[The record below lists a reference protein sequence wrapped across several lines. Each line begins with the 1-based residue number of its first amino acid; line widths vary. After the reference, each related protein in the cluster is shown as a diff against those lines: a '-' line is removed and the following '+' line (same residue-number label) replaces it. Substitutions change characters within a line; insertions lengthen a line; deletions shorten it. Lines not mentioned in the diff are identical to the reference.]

1 MGSGSSLI
9 VMQIRAEACQMR
21 LLRVRLE
28 ELLTLSLGS
37 SDARLTLAA
46 VLAAL
51 PCGYCF
57 GVVAAFLLAG
67 GPNVGQAPLWTVPLG
82 LLLAVLFALLPFVG
96 AQTRF
101 MTMVVG
107 AIASADVFLMVQS
120 AFP

>member
-1 MGSGSSLI
+1 MPSP
-9 VMQIRAEACQMR
+9 
-21 LLRVRLE
+21 
-28 ELLTLSLGS
+28 GS
-37 SDARLTLAA
+37 SDARLTIAA

-67 GPNVGQAPLWTVPLG
+67 GPNVGQVPLLTVPLG
-82 LLLAVLFALLPFVG
+82 MLLATLFALLPFVG

-107 AIASADVFLMVQS
+107 AIASADVFLMVRS

>member
-1 MGSGSSLI
+1 MEELFWPTAGSGD
-9 VMQIRAEACQMR
+9 
-21 LLRVRLE
+21 
-28 ELLTLSLGS
+28 T
-37 SDARLTLAA
+37 RLTIAA

-57 GVVAAFLLAG
+57 GVVAAFLMAG
-67 GPNVGQAPLWTVPLG
+67 GPDVGQVPLLTVPVGMLV
-82 LLLAVLFALLPFVG
+82 AVLFALLPMVG

-107 AIASADVFLMVQS
+107 TIASADAFLMVQS

>member
-1 MGSGSSLI
+1 
-9 VMQIRAEACQMR
+9 MR
-21 LLRVRLE
+21 LLRVPGLE
-28 ELLTLSLGS
+28 QLLMPSPGS
-37 SDARLTLAA
+37 SDARLTVAA

-67 GPNVGQAPLWTVPLG
+67 GPNVGQVPLWTVPLG
-82 LLLAVLFALLPFVG
+82 LVVAVLFALLPFVG

-120 AFP
+120 AFL

>member
-1 MGSGSSLI
+1 
-9 VMQIRAEACQMR
+9 MR
-21 LLRVRLE
+21 LLRVPGLAQF
-28 ELLTLSLGS
+28 LMPSSSS
-37 SDARLTLAA
+37 SDARLTAAA

-57 GVVAAFLLAG
+57 GVVAAFLMAG
-67 GPNVGQAPLWTVPLG
+67 GPNIGHAPLLTVPLAM
-82 LLLAVLFALLPFVG
+82 LVAVLFALLPLVG

-101 MTMVVG
+101 LTMVVG

>member
-1 MGSGSSLI
+1 MPLP
-9 VMQIRAEACQMR
+9 A
-21 LLRVRLE
+21 
-28 ELLTLSLGS
+28 S

-57 GVVAAFLLAG
+57 GVVAAFVLAG
-67 GPNVGQAPLWTVPLG
+67 GPDVGQAPLVTVPLG
-82 LLLAVLFALLPFVG
+82 LLAAIAFALLPFLG

-107 AIASADVFLMVQS
+107 AIAAADVFLMVHS

>member
-1 MGSGSSLI
+1 MAQL
-9 VMQIRAEACQMR
+9 QMP
-21 LLRVRLE
+21 LLRS
-28 ELLTLSLGS
+28 T
-37 SDARLTLAA
+37 DARLTAAA

-57 GVVAAFLLAG
+57 GVAAAFLMAG
-67 GPNVGQAPLWTVPLG
+67 GPNIGQAPLLTVPLSMI
-82 LLLAVLFALLPFVG
+82 AAILFALLPLVG

-101 MTMVVG
+101 LTMVVG

>member
-1 MGSGSSLI
+1 
-9 VMQIRAEACQMR
+9 MR
-21 LLRVRLE
+21 LLRVPGLE
-28 ELLTLSLGS
+28 QLLMPSRGS
-37 SDARLTLAA
+37 SDARLTVGA

-67 GPNVGQAPLWTVPLG
+67 GPDIGQAPLLTVPLG
-82 LLLAVLFALLPFVG
+82 LFVAILFAVLPFVA

-107 AIASADVFLMVQS
+107 AIASADVFLMVRS
-120 AFP
+120 AFL

>member
-1 MGSGSSLI
+1 
-9 VMQIRAEACQMR
+9 MR
-21 LLRVRLE
+21 LLQIRGLE
-28 ELLTLSLGS
+28 GILRPSLGS
-37 SDARLTLAA
+37 SDVQLTVAA

-67 GPNVGQAPLWTVPLG
+67 GPNIGHAPLVTVPLSM
-82 LLLAVLFALLPFVG
+82 AVATLFALLPFVG

-107 AIASADVFLMVQS
+107 AIASADVFLMVRW

>member
-1 MGSGSSLI
+1 
-9 VMQIRAEACQMR
+9 MR
-21 LLRVRLE
+21 LLRVPGLAQF
-28 ELLTLSLGS
+28 LMPSPGS
-37 SDARLTLAA
+37 SDARLTAAA

-57 GVVAAFLLAG
+57 GVVAAFLMAG
-67 GPNVGQAPLWTVPLG
+67 GPNIGQAPLLTVPLAM
-82 LLLAVLFALLPFVG
+82 LVAILFALLPLVG

-101 MTMVVG
+101 LTMVVG

>member
-1 MGSGSSLI
+1 
-9 VMQIRAEACQMR
+9 MR
-21 LLRVRLE
+21 LLR
-28 ELLTLSLGS
+28 LSRTWKSSFGRRQAA
-37 SDARLTLAA
+37 SDARLTIAA

-57 GVVAAFLLAG
+57 GVVAAFLMAG
-67 GPNVGQAPLWTVPLG
+67 GPNIGHAPLLTVPL
-82 LLLAVLFALLPFVG
+82 ACSWQILFALLPFVE

>member
-1 MGSGSSLI
+1 MPSPGP
-9 VMQIRAEACQMR
+9 
-21 LLRVRLE
+21 
-28 ELLTLSLGS
+28 

-57 GVVAAFLLAG
+57 GIVAAVLLAG
-67 GPNVGQAPLWTVPLG
+67 GPNVGDAPLLTVPLG
-82 LLLAVLFALLPFVG
+82 VLAATVFALLPFVE

-101 MTMVVG
+101 VITVVG
-107 AIASADVFLMVQS
+107 AIAAAVVFLMVRS